1 MKLDKQIISET
12 AKALDLTEHQI
23 IDIAEDLWN
32 DALWSPFNM
41 DDLIYEVSVN
51 FGRPY
56 LNNPQNRP
64 AMEKLVKHVR
74 TEFHKHYN
82 TKHVV

>member
-1 MKLDKQIISET
+1 MKLNKQIISET
-12 AKALDLTEHQI
+12 AKALDLTEHQV

-41 DDLIYEVSVN
+41 DDLIHEVSVN
-51 FGRPY
+51 FGLPH
-56 LNNPQNRP
+56 LNDPQNRP
-64 AMEKLVKHVR
+64 AIEKLIKHVR

-82 TKHVV
+82 KTHIV

>member
-1 MKLDKQIISET
+1 MKLNKQIISET

-32 DALWSPFNM
+32 DALCSPFNM
-41 DDLIYEVSVN
+41 DDIIYEVSVN
-51 FGRPY
+51 FGRPH
-56 LNNPQNRP
+56 LNDPQNRP

-74 TEFHKHYN
+74 SEFHKYYN
-82 TKHVV
+82 KSHKI

>member
-12 AKALDLTEHQI
+12 AKALDLTEHQV

-41 DDLIYEVSVN
+41 DELIHEVSVN
-51 FGRPY
+51 FGLPH
-56 LNNPQNRP
+56 LNDPQNRP
-64 AMEKLVKHVR
+64 VMEKLIKHVR
-74 TEFHKHYN
+74 SEFHKHYN
-82 TKHVV
+82 KTH

>member
-12 AKALDLTEHQI
+12 AKALDLTEHQV

-41 DDLIYEVSVN
+41 DELVYEVSVN
-51 FGRPY
+51 FRHPH
-56 LNNPQNRP
+56 LNDSQNRP
-64 AMEKLVKHVR
+64 TMEKLIKHVR
-74 TEFHKHYN
+74 SEFHKHYN
-82 TKHVV
+82 KTH

>member
-12 AKALDLTEHQI
+12 AKDLGLTEHQI

-41 DDLIYEVSVN
+41 DELIHEVSVN
-51 FGRPY
+51 FGRPH
-56 LNNPQNRP
+56 LNDPQNRP
-64 AMEKLVKHVR
+64 AMEKLIKHIR
-74 TEFHKHYN
+74 SEFHKYYN
-82 TKHVV
+82 KTYGL

>member
-23 IDIAEDLWN
+23 IDIVEDLWN

-41 DDLIYEVSVN
+41 DEIIYEESVN
-51 FGRPY
+51 FGRPH

-64 AMEKLVKHVR
+64 AMEKLIKHVR
-74 TEFHKHYN
+74 SEFHKHYN
-82 TKHVV
+82 TTHEV

>member
-32 DALWSPFNM
+32 DALWTSFNM
-41 DDLIYEVSVN
+41 DELIYEVSVN
-51 FGRPY
+51 FGWPH
-56 LNNPQNRP
+56 LNDSQNRP
-64 AMEKLVKHVR
+64 AMEKLIKHVR
-74 TEFHKHYN
+74 SEFREHYN
-82 TKHVV
+82 KTH

>member
-41 DDLIYEVSVN
+41 DEIIHEVSIN

-56 LNNPQNRP
+56 LNEPQNRP
-64 AMEKLVKHVR
+64 AMEKLIKHVR
-74 TEFHKHYN
+74 SEFQKHYN
-82 TKHVV
+82 KIH

>member
-1 MKLDKQIISET
+1 MKLNKQIISET
-12 AKALDLTEHQI
+12 AKDLGLTEHQV

-32 DALWSPFNM
+32 DALWSPFDM

-51 FGRPY
+51 FGRPH

-64 AMEKLVKHVR
+64 AIEKLIKHAR
-74 TEFHKHYN
+74 SEFRKHYN
-82 TKHVV
+82 KTH

>member
-12 AKALDLTEHQI
+12 AKALDLTEHQV

-41 DDLIYEVSVN
+41 DELVHEVSIN
-51 FGRPY
+51 FGRPH
-56 LNNPQNRP
+56 LNDPQNRP
-64 AMEKLVKHVR
+64 AMEKLIKHVR
-74 TEFHKHYN
+74 SEFHKHYN
-82 TKHVV
+82 KTHKV

>member
-12 AKALDLTEHQI
+12 AKALDLTENQI

-41 DDLIYEVSVN
+41 DELMHEVSVN
-51 FGRPY
+51 FG
-56 LNNPQNRP
+56 
-64 AMEKLVKHVR
+64 
-74 TEFHKHYN
+74 
-82 TKHVV
+82 

>member
-1 MKLDKQIISET
+1 MKFDKQIISET

-32 DALWSPFNM
+32 DALWSPFDM
-41 DDLIYEVSVN
+41 DELIYEESVN
-51 FGRPY
+51 FGRPH

-64 AMEKLVKHVR
+64 AMEKLIKHVR
-74 TEFHKHYN
+74 SEFRKHYN
-82 TKHVV
+82 NTHKV